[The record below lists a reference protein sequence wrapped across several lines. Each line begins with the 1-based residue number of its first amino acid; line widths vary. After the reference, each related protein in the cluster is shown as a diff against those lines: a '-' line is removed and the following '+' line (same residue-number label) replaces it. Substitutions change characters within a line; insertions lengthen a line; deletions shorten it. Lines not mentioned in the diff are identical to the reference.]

1 MRNCAPGTPQASKA
15 DTIDATPPSSKPS
28 RNASSPAGLPVPSSL
43 YHWVRD
49 GQQMIAWMPYFRWQT
64 ACGIVYST
72 WIMEASGSRSV
83 YDLHSRADVRLKLHS
98 WLPRRCVLPGQDFL
112 TFSAGYHDS
121 RRAQGFRASLCV
133 PPLSLP
139 TLDAASIHDTLG
151 VSLCLHA
158 RIDCDNTHTL
168 TTASLYI
175 IFDVAQGR
183 LRSTS
188 SSLLPYTTYIST
200 AR

>member
-1 MRNCAPGTPQASKA
+1 M
-15 DTIDATPPSSKPS
+15 
-28 RNASSPAGLPVPSSL
+28 LSSL

-72 WIMEASGSRSV
+72 CIMEASGSRSV

-121 RRAQGFRASLCV
+121 RRAQGSRASLCFS
-133 PPLSLP
+133 PLSLP
-139 TLDAASIHDTLG
+139 TLDAASVHFISTKPL
-151 VSLCLHA
+151 VSLPLHP

-175 IFDVAQGR
+175 VLDVAEGR
-183 LRSTS
+183 LRST
-188 SSLLPYTTYIST
+188 
-200 AR
+200 